1 MTTYFLRR
9 LLLMIPTFI
18 GITLVAFS
26 VIQFVPGGPLEQE
39 MMKLRGAMA
48 GGEAGAG
55 ASGDKSGTTT
65 IPAEAL
71 EEMKAYYGY
80 DKPVLLNFKIW
91 DPAGQV
97 EAYMAA
103 VPLEAKVR
111 EGEAQLGRLNEQL
124 KAVDGRTG
132 TRDDVAG
139 SRVQAE
145 AQKTRQEI
153 QSMTKELEAR
163 RGDVIATAELALPFL
178 TPIALGQTGH
188 TREQQEK
195 AIDLIVK
202 RAALPVW
209 TNQEFGLKQAEVR
222 KWAASTELKT
232 VGPVAKVWKTFSYG
246 RYGSWLL
253 RIVKLDL
260 GKSHRYSRPVWDVMK
275 TKFPISIYFG
285 VIGLLLSYGICIPLG
300 VWKAVKHGS
309 QFDLMSSVIIF
320 IGYSTPGWALGAV
333 LLVLL
338 GGGSFF
344 DVFPLGGFR
353 SEDFE
358 FLSFWEQV
366 KDQLHHT
373 ILPLIS
379 WNIASFA
386 GLTVVM
392 KNSLMEN
399 LSADYV
405 RTAFAKG
412 LSERRV
418 VFLHALRNSLIPL
431 ATGLGHIMG
440 VIFAGSYLIERVFNI
455 DGFGLLGYNSLVTR
469 DYPVVLASMVIGA
482 VISLTGNII
491 SDIIYA
497 AIDPRIRFK

>member
-18 GITLVAFS
+18 GITLVAFT

-48 GGEAGAG
+48 GGEAGGG
-55 ASGDKSGTTT
+55 AASDKSGSTS

-80 DKPVLLNFKIW
+80 DKPVLLNFHIW
-91 DPAGQV
+91 NPEGRV
-97 EAYMAA
+97 LEYMEA
-103 VPLEAKVR
+103 VPLQAR
-111 EGEAQLGRLNEQL
+111 ITQGERTLVALNEEL
-124 KAVDGRTG
+124 KAVDGRLG
-132 TRDDVAG
+132 VRDDVAAAA
-139 SRVQAE
+139 VQ
-145 AQKTRQEI
+145 QRQQQTRDEI
-153 QSMTKELEAR
+153 KILQKELDTR
-163 RGDVIATAELALPFL
+163 RSAVIATAELALPFL
-178 TPIALGQTGH
+178 TPIALGQGDFTQ
-188 TREQQEK
+188 EQQEK
-195 AIDLIVK
+195 ALDLVVK
-202 RAALPVW
+202 RANLPVW
-209 TNQEFGLKQAEVR
+209 TSQGLEAKQAEVE
-222 KWAASTELKT
+222 KWAATADLGT

-253 RIVKLDL
+253 RIVQLDL

-285 VIGLLLSYGICIPLG
+285 VIGLLLTYSICIPLG

-309 QFDLMSSVIIF
+309 RFDLVSSVIIF

-338 GGGSFF
+338 GGGSFW

-366 KDQLHHT
+366 RDQVHHT
-373 ILPLIS
+373 ILPLIA

-386 GLTVVM
+386 GLTVLM

-431 ATGLGHIMG
+431 ATGLGHIIA
-440 VIFAGSYLIERVFNI
+440 VLFAGSYLIEMVFNI
-455 DGFGLLGYNSLVTR
+455 DGFGLLGFKSLVTR

-482 VISLTGNII
+482 VISLTGNIL
-491 SDIIYA
+491 SDMIYA

>member
-26 VIQFVPGGPLEQE
+26 VIQLVPGGPLEQE
-39 MMKLRGAMA
+39 MMRLRGAMA

-55 ASGDKSGTTT
+55 ASSDNSSGTS

-80 DKPVLLNFKIW
+80 DKPMILNFKIW
-91 DPAGQV
+91 HPEKLVQL
-97 EAYMAA
+97 YMDA
-103 VPLEAKVR
+103 VPLEEEIRQA
-111 EGEAQLGRLNEQL
+111 ELELSAMNEEL
-124 KAVDGRTG
+124 KSVDGRTG
-132 TRDDVAG
+132 TRDDAAG
-139 SRVQAE
+139 SRVQARM
-145 AQKTRQEI
+145 QQTREEI
-153 QSMTKELEAR
+153 SAKRQTIDDR
-163 RGDVIATAELALPFL
+163 RSDVIATAEMALPFL
-178 TPIALGQTGH
+178 RPIALGETDATH
-188 TREQQEK
+188 DQQDK
-195 AIDLIVK
+195 ALDLIIK

-209 TNQEFGLKQAEVR
+209 TTQDFEVKLAEVG
-222 KWAASTELKT
+222 KWAEVADPQPAGTI
-232 VGPVAKVWKTFSYG
+232 AKVWKTFSYG

-253 RIVKLDL
+253 RIVQLDL

-275 TKFPISIYFG
+275 SKFPISIYFG
-285 VIGLLLSYGICIPLG
+285 LIGLLLSYGICIPLG

-309 QFDLMSSVIIF
+309 QFDMVSSVIIF

-338 GGGSFF
+338 GGGSFW

-358 FLSFWEQV
+358 FLSFWEQIR
-366 KDQLHHT
+366 DQLHHT

-418 VFLHALRNSLIPL
+418 VFLHALRNSLIPM
-431 ATGLGHIMG
+431 ATGLGSIIG

-455 DGFGLLGYNSLVTR
+455 DGFGLLGFNSLVNR

-482 VISLTGNII
+482 VIHLTGNII

-497 AIDPRIRFK
+497 AIDPRIRFR